1 MVLCLSENEKASLET
16 WLDEHASGLKCP
28 DVSLFKEYV
37 IELLTSASDDHWF
50 TDPNSFREALVEHL
64 AGLVENVPEF
74 TNQLYDALKCKT
86 YLTQQQT
93 PFVLVKNV
101 PLNKLNREEVR
112 SNFEPFGSIQSC
124 KVNLER
130 RTLLIE
136 FNNPSCAIRCTKTA
150 TTFFGNRFVK
160 VELVEKP
167 SQFEGTILQLYG
179 ESELDQASSAGSGSC
194 STAGS
199 GVPGVQPSEVSVT
212 PNVNPNNL
220 DPASSLE
227 VKSKFSKRVEE
238 VQTLQQSLF
247 EERQRKNK
255 RYQEQ
260 LNDLLKSK
268 ERLLHVH
275 QAMLEE
281 LATKIEQHPPEDGT
295 LHAYTKEFADIV
307 DSMSRLDI
315 MPAEMVKQKIEKF
328 ALDNPSSSLMVRN
341 ARLQKMRSKRN
352 RRVSALKR
360 RTKRKK

>member
-1 MVLCLSENEKASLET
+1 MVLCLSENEKESLET
-16 WLDEHASGLKCP
+16 WLDEHASGLKSP

-50 TDPNSFREALVEHL
+50 TDPNSFRKALVEHL
-64 AGLVENVPEF
+64 AGLVENVHEF

-93 PFVLVKNV
+93 PFVLVMNV
-101 PLNKLNREEVR
+101 PLSKLHREEIR
-112 SNFEPFGSIQSC
+112 SNFEPFGAIQSC
-124 KVNLER
+124 KVDLER

-136 FNNPSCAIRCTKTA
+136 YNNPSCAIRCTKTA
-150 TTFFGNRFVK
+150 TTFFGNRFVE
-160 VELVEKP
+160 VELLEKP
-167 SQFEGTILQLYG
+167 SQFEGTVLQLYG
-179 ESELDQASSAGSGSC
+179 ESDSDQASLAGS
-194 STAGS
+194 AGS
-199 GVPGVQPSEVSVT
+199 GVPGAQPSEVSVT
-212 PNVNPNNL
+212 PNVNPNIL
-220 DPASSLE
+220 DPAGSLE
-227 VKSKFSKRVEE
+227 VKSKFNKRVEE

-260 LNDLLKSK
+260 LNDLLNSK

-281 LATKIEQHPPEDGT
+281 LATKIEQLPPEDDT
-295 LHAYTKEFADIV
+295 LHAYAKEFADIV

-352 RRVSALKR
+352 RKASALKR
-360 RTKRKK
+360 RAKRKK